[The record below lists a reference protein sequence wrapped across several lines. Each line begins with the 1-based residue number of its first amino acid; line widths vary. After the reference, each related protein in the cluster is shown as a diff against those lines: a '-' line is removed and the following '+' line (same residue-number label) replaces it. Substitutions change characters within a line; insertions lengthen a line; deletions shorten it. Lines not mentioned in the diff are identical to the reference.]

1 MKWST
6 PVSIPP
12 GPAPL
17 GYEGAV
23 LLMGSCFAAHMGEKL
38 RYFQFNALTNPFG
51 VIYHPAPL
59 RDLLKRATENRPFA
73 PEELFEHQGLWRSLE
88 AHSSLGR
95 PDRDDAAIALNEA
108 LAGLRGQLQRAT
120 HVILT
125 LGSAWGY
132 RARETGRLVANC
144 HTLPAATFRK
154 ELSEPAQLEAWLEEG
169 IGLVRAARP
178 QARILLSVSP
188 VRHLRDGLVESQRS
202 KAHLLS
208 AVHSLVDKGLAH
220 YFPAYEIVLDELRD
234 YRFFDRDLVH
244 PNAVAIDYVWER
256 FTETWISASA
266 RPVMAEVEGIRKAL
280 AHRPLH
286 PGSKAH
292 ADFEAQLEQRIT
304 RLQDKFPFMKFGG

>member
-6 PVSIPP
+6 PVGIKP

-17 GYEGAV
+17 GYEGSV
-23 LLMGSCFAAHMGEKL
+23 LLLGSCFAAHMGEKL
-38 RYFQFNALTNPFG
+38 RYFQFDALTNPFG

-59 RDLLKRATENRPFA
+59 LELLKRAAENRPFN
-73 PEELFEHQGLWRSLE
+73 PEKLFERQGLWRSLE

-95 PDRDDAAIALNEA
+95 PDPEEAAQALNAA
-108 LAGLRGQLQRAT
+108 LVALKAQLQRAT

-132 RARETGRLVANC
+132 RTLETGRLVANC

-154 ELSEPAQLEAWLEEG
+154 ELAEPAHLEAWLEEG

-178 QARILLSVSP
+178 RARVILSVSP
-188 VRHLRDGLVESQRS
+188 VRHLRDGLVENQHS
-202 KAHLLS
+202 KALLLA
-208 AVHSLVDKGLAH
+208 AVHRMVGKGLAD

-256 FTETWISASA
+256 FAETWIAEA
-266 RPVMAEVEGIRKAL
+266 AHPVMAEVDGIRKAM

-286 PGSKAH
+286 SGSQAH
-292 ADFEAQLEQRIT
+292 ADFLKQLGERT
-304 RLQDKFPFMKFGG
+304 AHLQAKYPFMKFGG

>member
-6 PVSIPP
+6 PVGIPP
-12 GPAPL
+12 GQPPL
-17 GYEGAV
+17 GYEGSV
-23 LLMGSCFAAHMGEKL
+23 LLLGSCFAAHMGEKL
-38 RYFQFNALTNPFG
+38 RYFQFDALTNPFG

-59 RDLLKRATENRPFA
+59 LELLKRAAENRPFT
-73 PEELFEHQGLWRSLE
+73 PGELFERQGLWRSLE

-95 PDRDDAAIALNEA
+95 PTATEAVNALNVA
-108 LAGLRGQLQRAT
+108 LSGLRAQLQRAT

-132 RARETGRLVANC
+132 RALETDRLVANC
-144 HTLPAATFRK
+144 HTLPAPKFRK
-154 ELSEPAQLEAWLEEG
+154 ELSEPHQLEAWLEEL

-178 QARILLSVSP
+178 GARVLLSVSP
-188 VRHLRDGLVESQRS
+188 VRHLRDGLVESQYS
-202 KAHLLS
+202 KALLLT
-208 AVHSLVDKGLAH
+208 AAHRMVGKGLAD

-256 FTETWISASA
+256 FAETWISEAA
-266 RPVMAEVEGIRKAL
+266 RPVMTEVDGIRKAL

-286 PGSKAH
+286 ADSAAH
-292 ADFEAQLEQRIT
+292 TAFVEQLGRRVDHLCKQY
-304 RLQDKFPFMKFGG
+304 PFMRF